1 MTEMQGGFLSI
12 QDWPWLIIATS
23 LVGAVV
29 LVSAWVQ
36 IGKPWWRERK
46 SRAPCKVH
54 FVIHAESE
62 ARQPYVVQDDDRH
75 FVRTLS
81 LPPHATFEVE
91 IGYVALLPF
100 KLLELVIGCDGEY
113 ESRPYV
119 AAISDRHASAAV
131 ADGKQALDAR
141 KHFHWKREVL
151 RSVGTH
157 YVVTAKLNTLAPG
170 TYLFLLSFITGEIEG
185 KAALSIVVERSPRT
199 RAKCLRHRDC
209 HVRPRRQ
216 MQIRQ

>member
-1 MTEMQGGFLSI
+1 
-12 QDWPWLIIATS
+12 LIITTS
-23 LVGAVV
+23 LAGAVV
-29 LVSAWVQ
+29 LVPAWAQ

-46 SRAPCKVH
+46 RQAPCKVH

-62 ARQPYVVQDDDRH
+62 AKQPYVVQDDDRH

-91 IGYVALLPF
+91 IGYVALAAIQ
-100 KLLELVIGCDGEY
+100 VAGAGDWMRREY

-119 AAISDRHASAAV
+119 EALSDRHASV
-131 ADGKQALDAR
+131 AGTDGKQALDAG

-157 YVVTAKLNTLAPG
+157 YVVHGEAEYAG
-170 TYLFLLSFITGEIEG
+170 ARTYLLLVSFITGEIEG
-185 KAALSIVVERSPRT
+185 NAALSIVVERSPRT
-199 RAKCLRHRDC
+199 RAKCLRHRTAT
-209 HVRPRRQ
+209 
-216 MQIRQ
+216 

>member
-1 MTEMQGGFLSI
+1 MQGGFLSI
-12 QDWPWLIIATS
+12 QDWPWLAITTS
-23 LVGAVV
+23 LAGALL
-29 LVSAWVQ
+29 LVTAWVQ
-36 IGKPWWRERK
+36 IGAPWWRER
-46 SRAPCKVH
+46 RRQVPCKVH

-119 AAISDRHASAAV
+119 EAISDRQASAA
-131 ADGKQALDAR
+131 AAEGKQVLDER

-157 YVVTAKLNTLAPG
+157 YVFTAKLNTQAPG

-185 KAALSIVVERSPRT
+185 NAALSIVVERSPRT
-199 RAKCLRHRDC
+199 RSKCLRHRDC

-216 MQIRQ
+216 VQTRQ

>member
-1 MTEMQGGFLSI
+1 MQEGFLSI
-12 QDWPWLIIATS
+12 QDWPWLAITTS
-23 LVGAVV
+23 LVGALL
-29 LVSAWVQ
+29 LVAAWVQ
-36 IGKPWWRERK
+36 IGRPWWRERRR
-46 SRAPCKVH
+46 RAPCKVH

-113 ESRPYV
+113 EAKPYV
-119 AAISDRHASAAV
+119 EAISDQHAGVAA
-131 ADGKQALDAR
+131 ADGKQVLDAR

-157 YVVTAKLNTLAPG
+157 YVFTAKLNTQAPG

-185 KAALSIVVERSPRT
+185 NAALSIVVERSPRT
-199 RAKCLRHRDC
+199 RSKCLRHRDC